1 MAHTINELNARLM
14 RLSRNGKNIESQGV
28 IRKIRREIRHA
39 EQDGIRNSDK
49 KQ

>member
-1 MAHTINELNARLM
+1 MSNNINVLNERLN
-14 RLSRNGKNIESQGV
+14 RLLHNGKNIESQGV

-39 EQDGIRNSDK
+39 EQEK